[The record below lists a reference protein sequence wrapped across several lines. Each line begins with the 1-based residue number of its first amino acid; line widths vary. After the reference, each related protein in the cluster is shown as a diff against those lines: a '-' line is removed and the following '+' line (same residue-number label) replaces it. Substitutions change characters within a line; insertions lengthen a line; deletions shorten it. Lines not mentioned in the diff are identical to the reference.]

1 MASLKDRVGVI
12 TLNQEVAK
20 DIFKMV
26 LQFDDLPEDIKGGQ
40 FAHVKL
46 NDKSHILRRPF
57 CICDYDMSAKTV
69 TLCYAVVGDGTRV
82 FSSYAVGEKVDVILP
97 LGNGFA
103 PDKNVKKV
111 VLLGGGMGS
120 AVLPAIP
127 TSNPDLDYY
136 TYLGFANK
144 DRVVLEEEMAKVSKQ
159 LTVATDDGS
168 YGKKGFITNVLAE
181 DMDRLKPDVVFCCGP
196 EVMFKA
202 LKNALE
208 PFDVPIIVSLEARM
222 GCGVGACLVC
232 NCKVKRKGEE
242 ENYVRVCIEGPVMK
256 LDEVVL

>member
-82 FSSYAVGEKVDVILP
+82 LSSYAVGEKVDVILP

-222 GCGVGACLVC
+222 GCGIGACLVC

>member
-82 FSSYAVGEKVDVILP
+82 LSSYAVGEKVDVILP